1 MRLRSSAIETPLCI
15 VESDLVPIG
24 NLSRRLSHV
33 RHRRVSRALPC
44 HRADNGSQ
52 TIARAVARV
61 YDPAQELVSSGGMRS
76 MDSGQV
82 VRPAPAPLLPAASA
96 PLWSVRLVDGFAL
109 SCDGRPIRMPISAQR
124 LVAFLSLVDRPV
136 PRPRVAGT
144 LWPDTT
150 DGRAMGN
157 LRSVLWRLRRTGDG
171 VISDADGL
179 LALAARVAVDAHDL
193 VALARSVVDGRGP
206 GPDSL
211 EALAQSG
218 GLLPDWSDDWV
229 LAERERFRQLRL
241 HALETAC
248 GRLVRAGEFGQAVE
262 VCLAAVAEE
271 PLRESAQRQL
281 INLYL
286 AEGNRIDAL
295 RQYESFRLL
304 IGEELGIE
312 PSQETKELVGSLGT
326 GKIPARAALGVS

>member
-1 MRLRSSAIETPLCI
+1 
-15 VESDLVPIG
+15 
-24 NLSRRLSHV
+24 
-33 RHRRVSRALPC
+33 
-44 HRADNGSQ
+44 
-52 TIARAVARV
+52 
-61 YDPAQELVSSGGMRS
+61 

-82 VRPAPAPLLPAASA
+82 VRPAPAPLRPVPSA

-109 SCDGRPIRMPISAQR
+109 SRDGRPIRLPISAQR
-124 LVAFLSLVDRPV
+124 LVAFLALVDRPI
-136 PRPRVAGT
+136 PRPRAAGT

-157 LRSVLWRLRRTGDG
+157 LRSVLWRLRRSGDG
-171 VISDADGL
+171 VISDTDGL
-179 LALAARVAVDAHDL
+179 LMLAPRVAVDVHDL
-193 VALARSVVDGRGP
+193 DGLARSVVDGRGQ

-211 EALAQSG
+211 EALAHSG

-286 AEGNRIDAL
+286 AEGNRVDAL
-295 RQYESFRLL
+295 RQYEAFRLL
-304 IGEELGIE
+304 IGEELGVE
-312 PSQETKELVGSLGT
+312 PSRETRELVEPLAAGRGRA
-326 GKIPARAALGVS
+326 PAALDLT